1 MCGFVG
7 YTHVDKIDGVEVL
20 RKMTD
25 AISHRGPDSDGAYSD
40 GNVSLGFRRLSII
53 DLSDVAKQPMFN
65 ENEDIVLVFNGE
77 IYNYQSLRETL
88 VEKGHQFHSHT
99 DSEVI
104 LHGYEEYGVEILN
117 KLRGMFAFSIWDTKK
132 KKLFIARDY
141 FGIKPLYY
149 TQNTKDGSLIFGS
162 EIKSFLEHPKFIKT
176 LNKNALRP
184 YLTFQYSSMEET
196 FFEGVYKLK
205 PAHYLVFEGDQLSV
219 DKYWHNDFKVVEND
233 LKSNVEQIKQILKES
248 VEYHKISDVKV
259 GSFLSGGVDSSY
271 ITALLK
277 PNKTFSVGFQEYEA
291 MFNETKLA
299 AELSEMLGIENHSKI
314 ITADECFDAL
324 PKIQYHMDEPQS
336 NPSSVPLYFLA
347 ELAREHVTV
356 VLSGEGAD
364 EIFGGYPWYQN
375 SPAIDTYEKVPFGVR
390 KAVSGIT
397 RKLPQN
403 KVTRFLT
410 NGGLS
415 VEEKFIG
422 EAKVFAVED
431 AMAVLKP
438 AYRGGPTVRSITQN
452 VYDEVKNE
460 DDLTKMQYLD
470 LHLWLPGDIL
480 LKADKMSMA
489 HSLELRVPFL
499 DKEVM
504 EFASTLPSNQRV
516 NKENTKF
523 ALRVAANEVLPEA
536 WAKRPKL
543 GFPVPI
549 KYWMKEE
556 KYYQMIKEEFL
567 NPDTAE
573 FFDVDLLLHYLESHY
588 KGEKNYQ
595 RYIWTVYVFLIW
607 YKQFFG
613 KTNLGVKS

>member
-1 MCGFVG
+1 M
-7 YTHVDKIDGVEVL
+7 
-20 RKMTD
+20 
-25 AISHRGPDSDGAYSD
+25 
-40 GNVSLGFRRLSII
+40 
-53 DLSDVAKQPMFN
+53 
-65 ENEDIVLVFNGE
+65 
-77 IYNYQSLRETL
+77 
-88 VEKGHQFHSHT
+88 
-99 DSEVI
+99 
-104 LHGYEEYGVEILN
+104 
-117 KLRGMFAFSIWDTKK
+117 
-132 KKLFIARDY
+132 
-141 FGIKPLYY
+141 
-149 TQNTKDGSLIFGS
+149 
-162 EIKSFLEHPKFIKT
+162 
-176 LNKNALRP
+176 
-184 YLTFQYSSMEET
+184 
-196 FFEGVYKLK
+196 
-205 PAHYLVFEGDQLSV
+205 
-219 DKYWHNDFKVVEND
+219 
-233 LKSNVEQIKQILKES
+233 
-248 VEYHKISDVKV
+248 
-259 GSFLSGGVDSSY
+259 
-271 ITALLK
+271 
-277 PNKTFSVGFQEYEA
+277 
-291 MFNETKLA
+291 
-299 AELSEMLGIENHSKI
+299 
-314 ITADECFDAL
+314 
-324 PKIQYHMDEPQS
+324 
-336 NPSSVPLYFLA
+336 
-347 ELAREHVTV
+347 
-356 VLSGEGAD
+356 
-364 EIFGGYPWYQN
+364 
-375 SPAIDTYEKVPFGVR
+375 PFGVR

>member
-7 YTHVDKIDGVEVL
+7 YTKIELKEDAQII
-20 RKMTD
+20 RKMAD
-25 AISHRGPDSDGAYSD
+25 AIKHRGPDSDGVFEDDHIA
-40 GNVSLGFRRLSII
+40 LGFRRLSII

-65 ENEDIVLVFNGE
+65 ENESLVLVFNGE
-77 IYNYQSLRETL
+77 VYNYQELREEL
-88 VEKGHQFHSHT
+88 ILKGHQFHSHT

-104 LHGYEEYGVEILN
+104 LHGYEEYGVEILGR
-117 KLRGMFAFSIWDTKK
+117 LRGMFAFSIWDRERKR
-132 KKLFIARDY
+132 LFIARDY

-149 TQNTKDGSLIFGS
+149 THHTSDQSMIFGS
-162 EIKSFLEHPKFIKT
+162 EIKAFMHHPKFIKE
-176 LNKNALRP
+176 LNANALRP
-184 YLTFQYSSMEET
+184 YLTFQYSSMDET
-196 FFEGVYKLK
+196 FFKGVYKLK
-205 PAHYLVFEGDQLSV
+205 PAHYLMIEDG
-219 DKYWHNDFKVVEND
+219 KMEMKPYWHNTFKVVPND
-233 LKSNVEQIKQILKES
+233 LRHNVEQIKSMLKES
-248 VEYHKISDVKV
+248 VAYHKISDVTV

-277 PNKTFSVGFQEYEA
+277 PHKTFSVGFYEYEA

-299 AELSEMLGIENHSKI
+299 AELSEMLGIENHTKI

-375 SPAIDTYEKVPFGVR
+375 TPAIDTYEKIPFGIR
-390 KAVSGIT
+390 HAVSGIAKKMPKNKISNFLV
-397 RKLPQN
+397 RSGLP
-403 KVTRFLT
+403 
-410 NGGLS
+410 

-422 EAKVFAVED
+422 EAKVFEEAD
-431 AMAVLKP
+431 ALRVLKP
-438 AYRGGPTVRSITQN
+438 AYQNGPSVRSITQK
-452 VYDEVKNE
+452 VYDEVKGE

-504 EFASTLPSNQRV
+504 QLASTLPNKQRV
-516 NKENTKF
+516 NRENTKY

-556 KYYQMIKEEFL
+556 KYYNLIKQEFES
-567 NPDTAE
+567 DITGK
-573 FFDVDLLLHYLESHY
+573 FFDQSVLLEYLNAHYEG
-588 KGEKNYQ
+588 KRNRA

-607 YKQFFG
+607 YKQFFTE
-613 KTNLGVKS
+613 K

>member
-7 YTHVDKIDGVEVL
+7 YTHIEIKDEGQII

-25 AISHRGPDSDGAYSD
+25 AISHRGPDSDGTFSD
-40 GNVSLGFRRLSII
+40 GNISLGFRRLSII
-53 DLSDVAKQPMFN
+53 DLTEEGKQPMFN

-77 IYNYQSLRETL
+77 VYNYQAIREEL
-88 VEKGHQFHSHT
+88 VAKGHIFHSHT

-104 LHGYEEYGVEILN
+104 LHGYEEYGVKILDR
-117 KLRGMFAFSIWDTKK
+117 LRGMFAFSIWDMRK

-149 TQNTKDGSLIFGS
+149 TTHTTDGSLIFGS
-162 EIKSFLEHPKFIKT
+162 EIKSFLEHPKFIKK

-184 YLTFQYSSMEET
+184 YLTFQYSSMDET

-205 PAHYLVFEGDQLSV
+205 PAHYMIFEDGKLNMV
-219 DKYWHNDFKVVEND
+219 PYWHNTFKA
-233 LKSNVEQIKQILKES
+233 SNADMRETIEQIKEIMKES
-248 VEYHKISDVKV
+248 VAYHKISDVKV
-259 GSFLSGGVDSSY
+259 GSFLSGGIDSSY

-277 PNKTFSVGFQEYEA
+277 PNKTFSVGFEEYEA

-299 AELSEMLGIENHSKI
+299 AELSEMLGIENHRRILS
-314 ITADECFDAL
+314 ADECFEAL
-324 PKIQYHMDEPQS
+324 PIIQYHMDEPQS

-347 ELAREHVTV
+347 QLAREHVTV

-375 SPAIDTYEKVPFGVR
+375 SPAIDAYEKVPFGIR
-390 KAVSGIT
+390 KGLSKVA
-397 RKLPQN
+397 KALPKN
-403 KVTRFLT
+403 KLT
-410 NGGLS
+410 NFMVKGGQP

-422 EAKVFAVED
+422 EAKVFDEED
-431 AMAVLKP
+431 ALALLKP
-438 AYRGGPTVRSITQN
+438 AYRNGPTVRSITQK
-452 VYDEVKNE
+452 VYDEVKDK

-489 HSLELRVPFL
+489 HSIELRVPFL
-499 DKEVM
+499 DRKVM
-504 EFASTLPSNQRV
+504 EFASKLPSQQRV
-516 NKENTKF
+516 NRENTKI
-523 ALRVAANEVLPEA
+523 ALRKAAEEILPEA

-556 KYYQMIKEEFL
+556 KYYNLIKKEFES
-567 NPDTAE
+567 PETAE
-573 FFDVDLLLHYLESHY
+573 FFDQDQLMAYLNAHYS
-588 KGEKNYQ
+588 GSKNHA
-595 RYIWTVYVFLIW
+595 RYIWTVYVFLVW
-607 YKQFFG
+607 HRQFFIER
-613 KTNLGVKS
+613 

>member
-7 YTHVDKIDGVEVL
+7 YTHVEIKDDAQII

-25 AISHRGPDSDGAYSD
+25 AISHRGPDSDGVFSD
-40 GNVSLGFRRLSII
+40 ENVSLGFRRLSII
-53 DLSDVAKQPMFN
+53 DLTEVGKQPMFN
-65 ENEDIVLVFNGE
+65 EKEDIVLVFNGE
-77 IYNYQSLRETL
+77 VYNYQSIREEL
-88 VEKGHQFHSHT
+88 VLKGHIFHSHT

-117 KLRGMFAFSIWDTKK
+117 RLRGMFAFTIWDMRL

-149 TQNTKDGSLIFGS
+149 TQNTTDGSLIFGS
-162 EIKSFLEHPKFIKT
+162 EIKSFLEHPKFIKV

-184 YLTFQYSSMEET
+184 YLTFQYSSMDET

-205 PAHYLVFEGDQLSV
+205 PAHYMTFEDG
-219 DKYWHNDFKVVEND
+219 KIEMTPYWHNTFNVVPGD
-233 LKSNVEQIKQILKES
+233 LKQNIEQIKQIMKES

-259 GSFLSGGVDSSY
+259 GSFLSGGIDSSY

-277 PNKTFSVGFQEYEA
+277 PNKTFSVGFEEYEA

-299 AELSEMLGIENHSKI
+299 GELSELLGIENHKQI
-314 ITADECFDAL
+314 LTADECFDAL
-324 PKIQYHMDEPQS
+324 PVIQYHMDEPQS

-347 ELAREHVTV
+347 KLASEHVTV

-375 SPAIDTYEKVPFGVR
+375 SPAIDTYEKIPFGIR
-390 KAVSGIT
+390 KSLSAVA
-397 RKLPQN
+397 KALPKN
-403 KVTRFLT
+403 KLT
-410 NGGLS
+410 NFMVKGGQP

-422 EAKVFAVED
+422 EAKVFDEND
-431 AMAVLKP
+431 ALAVLKP
-438 AYRGGPTVRSITQN
+438 SYKNGPSVRSITRK
-452 VYDEVKNE
+452 VYDKVGDK

-489 HSLELRVPFL
+489 HSIELRVPFL
-499 DKEVM
+499 DRKVM
-504 EFASTLPSNQRV
+504 EFASTLPSDQRV
-516 NKENTKF
+516 NHENTKI
-523 ALRVAANEVLPEA
+523 ALRMAANEILPEA

-556 KYYQMIKEEFL
+556 KYYNMIKKEFES
-567 NPDTAE
+567 PETAE
-573 FFDVDLLLHYLESHY
+573 FFEQPLLMQYLDAHYS
-588 KGEKNYQ
+588 GTKNYA

-607 YKQFFG
+607 HRQFFI
-613 KTNLGVKS
+613 LR

>member
-7 YTHVDKIDGVEVL
+7 YTHVEIKDDGQII

-25 AISHRGPDSDGAYSD
+25 AISHRGPDSDGVFSD
-40 GNVSLGFRRLSII
+40 ETLSLGFRRLSII
-53 DLSDVAKQPMFN
+53 DLTEVGKQPMFN

-77 IYNYQSLRETL
+77 VYNYQSIREEL
-88 VEKGHQFHSHT
+88 VAKGHTFHSHT

-104 LHGYEEYGVEILN
+104 LHGYEEYGVKILDR
-117 KLRGMFAFSIWDTKK
+117 LRGMFAFSIWDMKK

-149 TQNTKDGSLIFGS
+149 TTHTTDGSLIFGS
-162 EIKSFLEHPKFIKT
+162 EIKAFLEHPKFIKK

-184 YLTFQYSSMEET
+184 YLTFQYSSMDET

-205 PAHYLVFEGDQLSV
+205 PAHYMMFESGKLDIQP
-219 DKYWHNDFKVVEND
+219 YWHNTFSASRSDMRQTI
-233 LKSNVEQIKQILKES
+233 EQIKEIMKES
-248 VEYHKISDVKV
+248 VAYHKISDVKV
-259 GSFLSGGVDSSY
+259 GSFLSGGIDSSY

-299 AELSEMLGIENHSKI
+299 EELSGLLGIENHKRI
-314 ITADECFDAL
+314 LTADECFDAL
-324 PKIQYHMDEPQS
+324 PVIQYHMDEPQS

-347 ELAREHVTV
+347 QLAREHVTV

-375 SPAIDTYEKVPFGVR
+375 SPAIDAYEKVPFGIR
-390 KAVSGIT
+390 RGLSGIA
-397 RKLPQN
+397 KHLPKN
-403 KVTRFLT
+403 KLT
-410 NGGLS
+410 NFVIKGGQT

-422 EAKVFAVED
+422 EAKVFDEND
-431 AMAVLKP
+431 ALDVLKP
-438 AYRGGPTVRSITQN
+438 DYKKGPTVRSITQK
-452 VYDEVKNE
+452 VYDEVADK

-489 HSLELRVPFL
+489 HSIELRVPFL
-499 DKEVM
+499 DRKVM
-504 EFASTLPSNQRV
+504 EFASKLPSNQRV
-516 NKENTKF
+516 NRENTKI
-523 ALRVAANEVLPEA
+523 ALRKAAEEVLPEA

-549 KYWMKEE
+549 KYWMKEQ
-556 KYYQMIKEEFL
+556 KYYERIKREFES
-567 NPDTAE
+567 PETAE
-573 FFDVDLLLHYLESHY
+573 FFDQSRLIGYLDAHY
-588 KGEKNYQ
+588 KGEKNYA
-595 RYIWTVYVFLIW
+595 RYIWTVYIFLIW
-607 YKQFFG
+607 HRQFFIER
-613 KTNLGVKS
+613 

>member
-7 YTHVDKIDGVEVL
+7 YTHVEIKDDGQII

-25 AISHRGPDSDGAYSD
+25 AISHRGPDSDGVFSD
-40 GNVSLGFRRLSII
+40 ETLSLGFRRLSII
-53 DLSDVAKQPMFN
+53 DLTEVGKQPMFN

-77 IYNYQSLRETL
+77 VYNYQSIREEL
-88 VEKGHQFHSHT
+88 VAKGHTFHSHT

-104 LHGYEEYGVEILN
+104 LHGYEEYGVKILDR
-117 KLRGMFAFSIWDTKK
+117 LRGMFAFSIWDMKK

-149 TQNTKDGSLIFGS
+149 TTHTTDGSLIFGS
-162 EIKSFLEHPKFIKT
+162 EIKAFLEHPKFIKK

-184 YLTFQYSSMEET
+184 YLTFQYSSMDET

-205 PAHYLVFEGDQLSV
+205 PAHYMMFESGKLDIQP
-219 DKYWHNDFKVVEND
+219 YWHNTFSASSSDMRQTI
-233 LKSNVEQIKQILKES
+233 EQIKEIMKES
-248 VEYHKISDVKV
+248 VAYHKISDVKV
-259 GSFLSGGVDSSY
+259 GSFLSGGIDSSY

-299 AELSEMLGIENHSKI
+299 EELSGLLGIENHKRI
-314 ITADECFDAL
+314 LTADECFDAL
-324 PKIQYHMDEPQS
+324 PVIQYHMDEPQS

-347 ELAREHVTV
+347 QLAREHVTV

-375 SPAIDTYEKVPFGVR
+375 SPAIDAYEKVPFGIR
-390 KAVSGIT
+390 RGLSGIA
-397 RKLPQN
+397 KHLPKN
-403 KVTRFLT
+403 KLT
-410 NGGLS
+410 NFVIKGGQT

-422 EAKVFAVED
+422 EAKVFDEND
-431 AMAVLKP
+431 ALDVLKP
-438 AYRGGPTVRSITQN
+438 DYKKGPTVRSITQK
-452 VYDEVKNE
+452 VYDEVADK

-489 HSLELRVPFL
+489 HSIELRVPFL
-499 DKEVM
+499 DRKVM
-504 EFASTLPSNQRV
+504 EFASKLPSNQRV
-516 NKENTKF
+516 NRENTKI
-523 ALRVAANEVLPEA
+523 ALRKAAEEVLPEA

-549 KYWMKEE
+549 KYWMKEQ
-556 KYYQMIKEEFL
+556 KYYERIKREFES
-567 NPDTAE
+567 PETAE
-573 FFDVDLLLHYLESHY
+573 FFDQSRLIGYLDAHY
-588 KGEKNYQ
+588 KGEKNYA
-595 RYIWTVYVFLIW
+595 RYIWTVYIFLIW
-607 YKQFFG
+607 HRQFFIER
-613 KTNLGVKS
+613 

>member
-7 YTHVDKIDGVEVL
+7 YTHVEKIDGVEVIK
-20 RKMTD
+20 KMSD
-25 AISHRGPDSDGAYSD
+25 AIAHRGPDSDGAYVD
-40 GNVSLGFRRLSII
+40 EQVALGFRRLSII
-53 DLSDVAKQPMFN
+53 DLTDEGKQPMFN

-77 IYNYQSLRETL
+77 VYNYQALREEL
-88 VEKGHQFHSHT
+88 IQKGHRFHSHT

-104 LHGYEEYGVEILN
+104 LHGYEEYGVKILDR
-117 KLRGMFAFSIWDTKK
+117 LRGMFAFSIWDMKL

-149 TQNTKDGSLIFGS
+149 TQNTTDGSLIFGS
-162 EIKSFLEHPKFIKT
+162 EIKSFLQHPKFIKK
-176 LNKNALRP
+176 LNKKALRP
-184 YLTFQYSSMEET
+184 YLTFQYSSMDET

-205 PAHYLVFEGDQLSV
+205 PAHYLVYEAGKLQMTP
-219 DKYWHNDFKVVEND
+219 YWHNEFKPISRD
-233 LKSNVEQIKQILKES
+233 LKENVESIKQILKES
-248 VEYHKISDVKV
+248 VEYHRISDVKV
-259 GSFLSGGVDSSY
+259 GSFLSGGIDSSY
-271 ITALLK
+271 ITALLM
-277 PNKTFSVGFQEYEA
+277 PNKTFSVGFTEYEA

-299 AELSEMLGIENHSKI
+299 GELSDLLGIENHKKI
-314 ITADECFDAL
+314 ITPEECFDAL

-347 ELAREHVTV
+347 GLAREHVTV

-364 EIFGGYPWYQN
+364 EIFAGYPWYQN
-375 SPAIDTYEKVPFGVR
+375 SPAIDAYEKVPFGVR
-390 KAVSGIT
+390 RAVSKVAKG
-397 RKLPQN
+397 LPN
-403 KVTRFLT
+403 NRVTNFLVK
-410 NGGLS
+410 GGMA

-422 EAKVFAVED
+422 EAKVFDEND
-431 AMAVLKP
+431 AMQLLKP
-438 AYRGGPTVRSITQN
+438 DYQVGPSVRSITQK
-452 VYDEVKNE
+452 VYDKVKDE

-499 DKEVM
+499 DREVM
-504 EFASTLPSNQRV
+504 QFASTLPKEQRV
-516 NKENTKF
+516 NRENTKY
-523 ALRVAANEVLPEA
+523 ALRVAANEILPEA

-556 KYYQMIKEEFL
+556 KFYNLIKGEF
-567 NPDTAE
+567 DSAHAAE
-573 FFDVDLLLHYLESHY
+573 FFDTKLLVKYLDEHYT
-588 KGEKNYQ
+588 GTRNRA

-607 YKQFFG
+607 HKQFFPE
-613 KTNLGVKS
+613 TI

>member
-7 YTHVDKIDGVEVL
+7 YTHVDRIDGVEVL

-40 GNVSLGFRRLSII
+40 ESVSLGFRRLSII
-53 DLSDVAKQPMFN
+53 DLSAVAKQPMFN

-77 IYNYQSLRETL
+77 IYNYQALREEL
-88 VEKGHQFHSHT
+88 IEKGHQFHSHT

-104 LHGYEEYGVEILN
+104 LHGYEEYGVDILN
-117 KLRGMFAFSIWDTKK
+117 KLRGMFAFSIWDTQK

-149 TQNTKDGSLIFGS
+149 TQNTEDGSLIFGS
-162 EIKSFLEHPKFIKT
+162 EIKSFLEHPKFIKK

-184 YLTFQYSSMEET
+184 YLTFQYSSMDET

-205 PAHYLVFEGDQLSV
+205 PAHYLIFEANQLSI
-219 DKYWHNDFKVVEND
+219 KPYWHNDFKVVEND
-233 LKSNVEQIKQILKES
+233 LKANVEQIKQILKES

-259 GSFLSGGVDSSY
+259 GSFLSGGIDSSY

-299 AELSEMLGIENHSKI
+299 AELSEILGIENHSKI

-324 PKIQYHMDEPQS
+324 PTIQYHMDEPQS

-347 ELAREHVTV
+347 QLAREHVTV

-375 SPAIDTYEKVPFGVR
+375 SPAIDAYEKVPFGIR
-390 KAVSGIT
+390 KTVSGIAK
-397 RKLPQN
+397 KLPQN
-403 KVTRFLT
+403 KVTHFLV
-410 NGGLS
+410 NGGLT

-422 EAKVFAVED
+422 EAKVFAEAD
-431 AMAVLKP
+431 ALAVLKP
-438 AYRGGPTVRSITQN
+438 AYQSGPSVRSITQK
-452 VYDEVKNE
+452 VYDKVKNE

-504 EFASTLPSNQRV
+504 EFASTLPSKQRV
-516 NKENTKF
+516 NKENTKY

-556 KYYQMIKEEFL
+556 KYYQMIKAEFL
-567 NPDTAE
+567 KPETAE
-573 FFDVDLLLHYLESHY
+573 FFEVDVLLQYLEAHY

-607 YKQFFG
+607 YQQFFG